1 MKTPSFL
8 ARTPIDSPNRSGFH
22 IPYENMFTGRTG
34 TLYPVFVKECIPN
47 ETHSLDMMF
56 EAELPPMVS
65 NFFGRVDLVFEA
77 FFCPMSLLWQG
88 WEYFAVHPTSN
99 PIYPEGT
106 NVALKPRQIPHIT
119 SIGFSSNPFS
129 RGSLGDFLGIKSYS
143 YLPPSSSDVVY
154 PSWNSLPFLCYHRIW
169 DDWYRNSLV
178 QAPVFY
184 PPRIGDPASSSPT
197 TAASLPYITMARSN
211 GDGSVF
217 DLGDTSSVQSTY
229 VPWTLGDGLNLSS
242 LRQRN
247 WNLDYFTAATPQ
259 PQAGSASSI
268 TFEVVSDV
276 NTSLNKASGAGSI
289 SIAAIR
295 QSNAIQKWMER
306 NNLVGYDYADQ
317 VYAQYGCYPDNRLLR
332 KPIYLGR
339 YIEPVYNRSVF
350 QSSPFSDSSD
360 ASRNPFSSVGNGV
373 GIKSGS
379 SQSNGKGSLFHNF
392 KSTDH
397 GFLMVMCSLRP
408 HAYYSTGSNRMLR
421 RRQIGDIAF
430 PLLSGV
436 GDQAIYQSELQGD
449 GTTNFGQV
457 FGYIDQYADYKTS
470 VDEVHGL
477 LTDGSPLDSFVLQR
491 SFPSTGSVTISSSFL
506 QIPQDYLDQ
515 VKQVS
520 SSAVPVDYWA
530 SCFFDYKK
538 ISPLPVYSVP
548 TLGDLKNAHTEFV
561 RRGGSRL

>member
-88 WEYFAVHPTSN
+88 WENFAMHPTSN
-99 PIYPEGT
+99 PVYPEGT
-106 NVALKPRQIPHIT
+106 QTASKPRFIPHIT
-119 SIGFSSNPFS
+119 SQKFTYNPFT
-129 RGSLGDFLGIKSYS
+129 RGSLGDFLGIKGFSVEDDHK
-143 YLPPSSSDVVY
+143 PT
-154 PSWNSLPFLCYHRIW
+154 WNCLPFLCYHRIW
-169 DDWYRNSLV
+169 DDWYRNTLV

-184 PPRIGDPASSSPT
+184 PPRVQGAQADTT
-197 TAASLPYITMARSN
+197 TAANAPYLSLVSSN
-211 GDGSVF
+211 GSFTIGFSQTQDPSVPIA
-217 DLGDTSSVQSTY
+217 SWS
-229 VPWTLGDGLNLSS
+229 LGDGKTLVD

-259 PQAGSASSI
+259 PQAGGAASI
-268 TFEVVSDV
+268 TFNVNV
-276 NTSLNKASGAGSI
+276 NTSTGDGAGSV

-317 VYAQYGCYPDNRLLR
+317 VYAQYGVYPDNRLLR

-350 QSSPFSDSSD
+350 QSTPFSDSSD
-360 ASRNPFSSVGNGV
+360 SSKNPFASIGNGV

-408 HAYYSTGSNRMLR
+408 HAYYSTGTNRMLR
-421 RRQIGDIAF
+421 RKQIGDIAF

-436 GDQAIYQSELQGD
+436 GDQAIYMRELNGD
-449 GTTNFGQV
+449 YRNGDDV
-457 FGYIDQYADYKTS
+457 FGYIDQYAEYKTS
-470 VDEVHGL
+470 VDEVHGQL
-477 LTDGSPLDSFVLQR
+477 VDGRPLDSFVLQR
-491 SFPSTGSVTISSSFL
+491 SFSPTSNVTISSAFL
-506 QIPQDYLDQ
+506 QIPEDYLDQ

-548 TLGDLKNAHTEFV
+548 TLGDLKNAHTEYV

>member
-47 ETHSLDMMF
+47 ETHSLDLMF

-88 WEYFAVHPTSN
+88 WEHFAMHPTSN
-99 PIYPEGT
+99 PVYPEGT
-106 NVALKPRQIPHIT
+106 AVSLKPRYIPHIT
-119 SIGFSSNPFS
+119 SQGFTSNPFS
-129 RGSLGDFLGIKSYS
+129 RGTLGDFLGIKGFAVEENNK
-143 YLPPSSSDVVY
+143 PT
-154 PSWNSLPFLCYHRIW
+154 WNALPFLCYHRIW
-169 DDWYRNSLV
+169 DDWYRNTLV

-184 PPRIGDPASSSPT
+184 PPRNVSAQVPNSASHSPYSTFVFNDSGDVYNFS
-197 TAASLPYITMARSN
+197 SN
-211 GDGSVF
+211 GTTGVISW
-217 DLGDTSSVQSTY
+217 G
-229 VPWTLGDGLNLSS
+229 LGDGLNLSS

-259 PQAGSASSI
+259 PQAGGASSI
-268 TFEVVSDV
+268 TFNVNV
-276 NTSLNKASGAGSI
+276 NTSTGEGAGSVTV
-289 SIAAIR
+289 AAIR
-295 QSNAIQKWMER
+295 QANAIQKWMER

-317 VYAQYGCYPDNRLLR
+317 VYAQYGVYPDNRLLR

-350 QSSPFSDSSD
+350 QTSAQPSDV
-360 ASRNPFSSVGNGV
+360 AGPNPFVDQGS
-373 GIKSGS
+373 GIGAKFGS

-408 HAYYSTGSNRMLR
+408 HAYYSTGTNRMLR
-421 RRQIGDIAF
+421 RRQVGDIAF

-436 GDQAIYQSELQGD
+436 GDQAIYKRELKGD
-449 GTTNFGQV
+449 YHNGDEV

-470 VDEVHGL
+470 VDEVHGHL
-477 LTDGSPLDSFVLQR
+477 VDGRPLDAFVLQR
-491 SFPSTGSVTISSSFL
+491 SFAPDSNVTISSAFL

-520 SSAVPVDYWA
+520 SSTIPVDYWA

-548 TLGDLKNAHTEFV
+548 TLGDLKNAHTEYV
-561 RRGGSRL
+561 RKGGSRL

>member
-88 WEYFAVHPTSN
+88 WEQFAMHPTSN
-99 PIYPEGT
+99 PVYPEGT
-106 NVALKPRQIPHIT
+106 NIADKPRFIPHIT
-119 SIGFSSNPFS
+119 SKEFTSNPFP
-129 RGSLGDFLGIKSYS
+129 RGSLGDFLGIKKFAIPLSG
-143 YLPPSSSDVVY
+143 SDGL
-154 PSWNSLPFLCYHRIW
+154 SWNSLPFVCYHRIW
-169 DDWYRNSLV
+169 DDWYRNTLV

-184 PPRIGDPASSSPT
+184 PPRVQGSLIDFTIAANMPYLSLVGSSGDFVIDFSETADSLRVASWS
-197 TAASLPYITMARSN
+197 
-211 GDGSVF
+211 
-217 DLGDTSSVQSTY
+217 
-229 VPWTLGDGLNLSS
+229 LGDGKNLVD

-259 PQAGSASSI
+259 PQAGGASSI
-268 TFEVVSDV
+268 TFNV
-276 NTSLNKASGAGSI
+276 NVDPDTGNGAGSVT
-289 SIAAIR
+289 IAAIR
-295 QSNAIQKWMER
+295 QANAIQKWMER

-317 VYAQYGCYPDNRLLR
+317 VYAQYGVYPDNRLLR

-339 YIEPVYNRSVF
+339 YVEPVYNRSVF
-350 QSSPFSDSSD
+350 QSTPFGDSSDSSK
-360 ASRNPFSSVGNGV
+360 NPFASVGNGV

-408 HAYYSTGSNRMLR
+408 HAYYSTGTNRMLR

-436 GDQAIYQSELQGD
+436 GDQAIYQRELTGEVGSYD
-449 GTTNFGQV
+449 KV

-477 LTDGSPLDSFVLQR
+477 LTDGESLDAFVLQR
-491 SFPSTGSVTISSSFL
+491 SFDGSSPVTISSSFL
-506 QIPQDYLDQ
+506 QIPQNYLDQ
-515 VKQVS
+515 VKQVT

-548 TLGDLKNAHTEFV
+548 TLGDLKNAHTEYV
-561 RRGGSRL
+561 RRAGSRL

>member
-88 WEYFAVHPTSN
+88 WEQFAMHPTSN
-99 PIYPEGT
+99 PVYPEGT
-106 NVALKPRQIPHIT
+106 DVALRPKYIPHI
-119 SIGFSSNPFS
+119 SSAGFTYNPFS
-129 RGSLGDFLGIKSYS
+129 RGTLGDFLGIKGYAVDATKK
-143 YLPPSSSDVVY
+143 PT
-154 PSWNSLPFLCYHRIW
+154 WNSLPFLCYHRIW
-169 DDWYRNSLV
+169 DDWYRNTLV

-184 PPRIGDPASSSPT
+184 APLSSNSGST
-197 TAASLPYITMARSN
+197 KAANVPFLSLVNSN
-211 GDGSVF
+211 DGSVSN
-217 DLGDTSSVQSTY
+217 LGPTGSGVVS
-229 VPWTLGDGLNLSS
+229 WTLGDGLNLSD

-259 PQAGSASSI
+259 PQAGGASSI
-268 TFEVVSDV
+268 VFNVDV
-276 NTSLNKASGAGSI
+276 DSSTGDGAGVVT
-289 SIAAIR
+289 IAAIR
-295 QSNAIQKWMER
+295 QANAIQKWMER

-317 VYAQYGCYPDNRLLR
+317 VYAQYGVYPDNRLLR

-350 QSSPFSDSSD
+350 QTAAQTSDGASP
-360 ASRNPFSSVGNGV
+360 NPYVDFGSGV
-373 GIKSGS
+373 GVKFGS

-408 HAYYSTGSNRMLR
+408 HAYYSSGTNRMLR
-421 RRQIGDIAF
+421 RREIGHIAF

-436 GDQAIYQSELQGD
+436 GDQAIYQRELIGD
-449 GTTNFGQV
+449 YANGDQV

-470 VDEVHGL
+470 VDEVHGQL
-477 LTDGSPLDSFVLQR
+477 VDGRPLDAFVLQR
-491 SFPSTGSVTISSSFL
+491 SFAPDSNVTISSSFL

-515 VKQVS
+515 VKQVNS
-520 SSAVPVDYWA
+520 STIPVDYWA